1 MAVRQN
7 VQRDEYKNTESETDR
22 RVQIERVTIKRD
34 IERPFCIFVKVTPLL
49 NGLGGYS
56 KFLLR

>member
-22 RVQIERVTIKRD
+22 RVQIERVRIKRD
-34 IERPFCIFVKVTPLL
+34 IERPFCIFVKVTPLF
-49 NGLGGYS
+49 NGLGGFS